1 MYGSSQETHG
11 CGSAPVFLPEGN
23 TLELS
28 GVNRVRIVQGFDT
41 WRFIIDDNMVENQPI
56 LTLGSVGVA
65 KQQTSANANEH
76 NNLTIEIVK
85 PTDIDLKDANV
96 TLIAGGG
103 YSTQYF
109 NDTKIVVKSTFVD
122 SVYSPD
128 DFSITSNYALTTGDE
143 NIFKNEVK
151 VATGNSATLADSLLG
166 SIAFLNQGAEF
177 VADDGMKAMADAA
190 KLGEVS
196 AFAAL
201 HGGSSRYDSTST
213 IDVDG
218 YSLIAGAGLK
228 LNPNWLLGAFVE
240 AGWGESDSHVHQ
252 TKGESDHD
260 YYGVGL
266 ATRYQFASGLYVDG
280 ALRLGQSSTEFKGQ
294 FATDYAKY
302 DSDVFFST
310 AHLGAGYLFNLT
322 DTVSMDVYGRY
333 LISYLDSDSVNL
345 HNAYSDDFDIEST
358 TAQAVRV
365 GTRVN
370 GSFCPYADWT
380 AGLAY
385 ERVFEADAETAV
397 NRVDLDSPSLDGDTA
412 IMELGVSMKPSVT
425 SPWALQ
431 LGAKGYVGD
440 REGVSG
446 NLTFRYVF

>member
-1 MYGSSQETHG
+1 M
-11 CGSAPVFLPEGN
+11 
-23 TLELS
+23 
-28 GVNRVRIVQGFDT
+28 
-41 WRFIIDDNMVENQPI
+41 
-56 LTLGSVGVA
+56 
-65 KQQTSANANEH
+65 
-76 NNLTIEIVK
+76 
-85 PTDIDLKDANV
+85 
-96 TLIAGGG
+96 
-103 YSTQYF
+103 
-109 NDTKIVVKSTFVD
+109 
-122 SVYSPD
+122 
-128 DFSITSNYALTTGDE
+128 
-143 NIFKNEVK
+143 
-151 VATGNSATLADSLLG
+151 
-166 SIAFLNQGAEF
+166 
-177 VADDGMKAMADAA
+177 
-190 KLGEVS
+190 
-196 AFAAL
+196 
-201 HGGSSRYDSTST
+201 HGGSSRYDSSST

-218 YSLIAGAGLK
+218 YSLVVGAGLK

-240 AGWGESDSHVHQ
+240 AGWGESDSHVRQ

-425 SPWALQ
+425 SPWTLQ

-446 NLTFRYVF
+446 NLTFRYVFYEQSTHSTENENPAFAGFLV